1 MLYMINAVAN
11 MENSV
16 GDKLIID
23 TNTSAEA
30 IVSDT
35 NIDIPIE
42 EDIHVIIDSRN
53 NTIATVNVC
62 NTNEGV
68 PIGSRY
74 GA

>member
-42 EDIHVIIDSRN
+42 EDIHVIIDSTN